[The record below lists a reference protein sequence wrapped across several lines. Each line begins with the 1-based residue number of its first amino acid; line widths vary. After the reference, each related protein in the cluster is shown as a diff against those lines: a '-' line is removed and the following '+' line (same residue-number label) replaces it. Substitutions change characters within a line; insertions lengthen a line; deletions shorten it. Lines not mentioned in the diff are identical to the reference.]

1 MFELN
6 ECEQDGAIIKVIGVG
21 GGGGNAINN
30 MCDAGLEGVEFIT
43 ANTDAQ
49 ALRHSRS
56 NHTIQLGAQITRGL
70 GAGADPEV
78 GRKAAEEGRDEI
90 RAALE
95 KADMVFIT
103 TGMGGG
109 TGTGAAP
116 VVAAIA
122 SDMGILTVGV
132 VTKPFNF
139 EGKKR
144 QQHALSGI
152 DELSQ
157 HVDSLVII
165 PNEKLLT
172 VLGKNISL
180 KDAYQAADNILL
192 GAIQGISELVT
203 RPGLMNLDF
212 ADVRTVMSGMGLAM
226 MGAASGR
233 GENRAKDAA
242 IRAASSPLL
251 DDINLSGAR
260 GILVNITAGLDLT
273 LGEFEE
279 VGELIRS
286 YAADDANVKVGTVLD
301 PELEGELRVTVV
313 ATGLQREP
321 VRLAV
326 ENIRTRPAVTPA
338 TAADWRNLDKP
349 TGMRQSERPAASVA
363 NTRNGGHAP
372 DYTDLDI
379 PAFLRRQA
387 D

>member
-180 KDAYQAADNILL
+180 KDAY
-192 GAIQGISELVT
+192 
-203 RPGLMNLDF
+203 
-212 ADVRTVMSGMGLAM
+212 
-226 MGAASGR
+226 
-233 GENRAKDAA
+233 
-242 IRAASSPLL
+242 
-251 DDINLSGAR
+251 
-260 GILVNITAGLDLT
+260 
-273 LGEFEE
+273 
-279 VGELIRS
+279 
-286 YAADDANVKVGTVLD
+286 
-301 PELEGELRVTVV
+301 
-313 ATGLQREP
+313 
-321 VRLAV
+321 
-326 ENIRTRPAVTPA
+326 
-338 TAADWRNLDKP
+338 
-349 TGMRQSERPAASVA
+349 
-363 NTRNGGHAP
+363 
-372 DYTDLDI
+372 
-379 PAFLRRQA
+379 
-387 D
+387 